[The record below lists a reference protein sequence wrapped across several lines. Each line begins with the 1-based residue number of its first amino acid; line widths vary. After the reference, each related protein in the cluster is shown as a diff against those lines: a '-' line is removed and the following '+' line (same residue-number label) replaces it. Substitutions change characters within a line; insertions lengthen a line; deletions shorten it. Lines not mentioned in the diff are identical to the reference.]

1 MKSSS
6 NRIFWFRRYIEVI
19 GWSGRKAPMGSL
31 LSSLLGGEA
40 AAAESID
47 GESSEPSRVTTF
59 HSSARWKLH
68 FDTTSH

>member
-1 MKSSS
+1 
-6 NRIFWFRRYIEVI
+6 
-19 GWSGRKAPMGSL
+19 MGSL
-31 LSSLLGGEA
+31 LSSLLSAEA
-40 AAAESID
+40 AAAESTD